1 MLVLTVCLPDLHQ
14 QLTELKRQAP
24 WHALEAHAAS
34 SCSEAD
40 ATWRVRK
47 PDACFIR
54 VRRDSQE
61 GHDAEQFIRS
71 MRANWD
77 AAAIYAVL
85 DGVDEGDEGDDAFEQ
100 SLMDAGA
107 TDCIRSSH
115 LAPSM
120 QEHCL
125 RRARRDQARMHAQHE
140 RNLFFALMEE
150 DVGIGLW
157 QWDPR
162 DDSYRWSDQEY
173 RLFELDGLASEDVSY
188 LRWRDA
194 IHPDDQERV
203 EAEIGRAI
211 VGVSP
216 YRSVFRMRSPG
227 PDGRPRWLAGV
238 ARLRRD
244 RSGAPAC
251 LYGVNWDVSA
261 GRNAEAE
268 AMRRL
273 GCSDCLSH
281 VKPNTFQQYFNLAAD
296 CLFHVKEE
304 ADGSLRYTAINPAGC
319 AQVGKPMREI
329 IGKTPVEVQGIEV
342 GTVIEAGM
350 RQALRSGMA
359 FQYRP
364 SFDMAGASVTFDAI
378 YIPIADEWGR
388 YSGALGCARDVTDHE
403 RLRATLLQAQKMEV
417 LGQFSSGVV
426 HDFNNILQNLGHL
439 VELFQYARDPDQ
451 ADALLKRGRAIVACG
466 KALTSRLLAFARK
479 EEVLAEVLD
488 PNKAVESVHEIL
500 QLSVG
505 SGVRIQTALQPGI
518 WPVTADPVQV
528 DLMLINLTVNA
539 RDAMNR
545 NGLLTITTRNL
556 ALQGDPDGILPDGDY
571 VCISVSDTGAGMA
584 PDILARA
591 TQPFFTTKPPGQ
603 GTGLGLSMVCRYL
616 RDMAGDCKILSQ
628 PGAGTCV
635 SMYLPRA
642 G

>member
-1 MLVLTVCLPDLHQ
+1 MFVITIGLPDLHQ
-14 QLTELKRQAP
+14 QLTKLKHLTP
-24 WHALEAHAAS
+24 WRALEVDAAS
-34 SCSEAD
+34 NCSEAD
-40 ATWRVRK
+40 AIWHLRR
-47 PDACFIR
+47 PDAFF
-54 VRRDSQE
+54 VRACNPSAAGSDV
-61 GHDAEQFIRS
+61 EQFIRS
-71 MRANWD
+71 LRANWD
-77 AAAIYAVL
+77 AAAVYAVL
-85 DGVDEGDEGDDAFEQ
+85 DPRDEDEDAFEQ
-100 SLMDAGA
+100 VLMDAGA
-107 TDCIRSSH
+107 TDCIRSIH
-115 LAPSM
+115 LGRSM

-125 RRARRDQARMHAQHE
+125 RRATRDQARMHIQHE
-140 RNLFFALMEE
+140 RKLFFELMEE

-194 IHPDDQERV
+194 IHPDDRERV

-216 YRSVFRMRSPG
+216 YNSLFRMRSPG
-227 PDGRPRWLAGV
+227 LDGRPRWLAGV
-238 ARLRRD
+238 GRLRRD

-261 GRNAEAE
+261 CRNAEAE

-281 VKPNTFQQYFNLAAD
+281 VRANTFQQYFNLAAD

-304 ADGSLRYTAINPAGC
+304 ADGNLRYTAINPAGC
-319 AQVGKPMREI
+319 AHAGKTMRDI
-329 IGKTPVEVQGIEV
+329 IGKTPVEVV
-342 GTVIEAGM
+342 GVEAGAVIESGL
-350 RQALRSGMA
+350 RQALRSGTP
-359 FQYRP
+359 FQYKP

-388 YSGALGCARDVTDHE
+388 YTGALGCARDVTDHE
-403 RLRATLLQAQKMEV
+403 RLQATLMQAQKMEV
-417 LGQFSSGVV
+417 LGQFSSGVA
-426 HDFNNILQNLGHL
+426 HDFNNVLQNLGNL
-439 VELFQYARDPDQ
+439 VELFQYARDPVQ
-451 ADALLKRGRAIVACG
+451 ADSLLKRGRAIVACG

-479 EEVLAEVLD
+479 EQSLAKVLD
-488 PNKAVESVHEIL
+488 PNMMIESVHEIL

-505 SGVRIQTALQPGI
+505 SGVQIETGLQPEI
-518 WPVTADPVQV
+518 WPVTADPVQM

-545 NGLLTITTRNL
+545 TGMVTIMTLNV
-556 ALQGDPDGILPDGDY
+556 AMQGDPDGILPDGDY
-571 VCISVSDTGAGMA
+571 VCISVSDTGTGM
-584 PDILARA
+584 PPEVLAQS
-591 TQPFFTTKPPGQ
+591 TQPFFTTKPAGQ
-603 GTGLGLSMVCRYL
+603 GTGLGLSMVRNYL
-616 RDMAGDCKILSQ
+616 RDMAGDCKILSY
-628 PGAGTCV
+628 PGHGTCV